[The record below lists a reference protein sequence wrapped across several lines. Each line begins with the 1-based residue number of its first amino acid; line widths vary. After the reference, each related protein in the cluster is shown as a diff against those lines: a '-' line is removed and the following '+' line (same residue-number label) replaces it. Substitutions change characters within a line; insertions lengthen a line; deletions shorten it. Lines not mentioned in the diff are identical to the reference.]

1 MAWIR
6 TVDPAEASGL
16 LKTPYH
22 EAVARAGK
30 VFNIVRLQSLRP
42 RVLRSSIQLNV
53 ELMRSSESALSRS
66 QREMIATVVSRE
78 NGCHY

>member
-16 LKTPYH
+16 LKTLYD

-30 VFNIVRLQSLRP
+30 VFHIVRLQSLRP
-42 RVLRSSIQLNV
+42 KVLRSSIQLYL
-53 ELMRSSESALSRS
+53 ELMRSSEGALSRA
-66 QREMIATVVSRE
+66 QREMVATVVSRE